1 MGGSGNRTAWLAW
14 LESERRYGANTLAAY
29 ESDLDDYLGYAG
41 GDAGSAPPDR
51 RRFRGWLAD
60 MAGRGLART
69 TVARRV
75 SALRSFYRFCGRT
88 GRIDINDLSWL
99 RAPRPPKSV
108 PKPVSEEDAR
118 ALLAAIFRRRGD
130 DWAKQRDFAL
140 LMMLYGSGLRISE
153 ALDLTRRDVPLGDWL
168 RITGKGGKIREVP
181 MLPAIAEAVVAY
193 VGSGPARSMAG
204 QMRRSSSAP
213 AVTPSAHGRRKGWWN
228 HCGSNSA
235 FRRMSHRMRF
245 ATPLPRI
252 FLETEP
258 IFVPFRNCLAMPACR
273 RHSATPMWTR
283 RICCAFIARLIPAPD
298 RLACLQG
305 GVATYEWRGRRRRAR
320 LLSPPRSG
328 LDGHG
333 RCGRYPLRTRRKPLP
348 WRIHG

>member
-1 MGGSGNRTAWLAW
+1 MGVSGNRTAWLAW

-29 ESDLDDYLGYAG
+29 ESDLDDYLSYAG

-88 GRIDINDLSWL
+88 GRVNINDLSWL

-181 MLPAIAEAVVAY
+181 VLPAIAEAVAAY
-193 VGSGPARSMAG
+193 VGACPFDGGPDAPLFVSARGNAFGARSA
-204 QMRRSSSAP
+204 QRLVESLRLELSLP
-213 AVTPSAHGRRKGWWN
+213 AHVTPHALRH
-228 HCGSNSA
+228 A
-235 FRRMSHRMRF
+235 F
-245 ATPLPRI
+245 ATHLLGNGADLRAI
-252 FLETEP
+252 QELLGHASLSTTQRYTNVDEAHLLRLHRET
-258 IFVPFRNCLAMPACR
+258 
-273 RHSATPMWTR
+273 H
-283 RICCAFIARLIPAPD
+283 
-298 RLACLQG
+298 
-305 GVATYEWRGRRRRAR
+305 
-320 LLSPPRSG
+320 PRSG
-328 LDGHG
+328 
-333 RCGRYPLRTRRKPLP
+333 
-348 WRIHG
+348 

>member
-88 GRIDINDLSWL
+88 GRIDI
-99 RAPRPPKSV
+99 
-108 PKPVSEEDAR
+108 
-118 ALLAAIFRRRGD
+118 GD

-181 MLPAIAEAVVAY
+181 VLPAIAEAVAAY
-193 VGSGPARSMAG
+193 IGACPFDGGPDAPLFVSARGNAFGARAAQRLVESL
-204 QMRRSSSAP
+204 RLELSLP
-213 AVTPSAHGRRKGWWN
+213 AHVTPHALRH
-228 HCGSNSA
+228 A
-235 FRRMSHRMRF
+235 F
-245 ATPLPRI
+245 ATHLLGNGADLRAI
-252 FLETEP
+252 QELLGHASLSTTQRYTNVDEAHLLRLHRET
-258 IFVPFRNCLAMPACR
+258 
-273 RHSATPMWTR
+273 H
-283 RICCAFIARLIPAPD
+283 
-298 RLACLQG
+298 
-305 GVATYEWRGRRRRAR
+305 
-320 LLSPPRSG
+320 PRSG
-328 LDGHG
+328 
-333 RCGRYPLRTRRKPLP
+333 
-348 WRIHG
+348 

>member
-1 MGGSGNRTAWLAW
+1 MGGGGNRTAWLAW

-29 ESDLDDYLGYAG
+29 ESDLDDYLVYAG
-41 GDAGSAPPDR
+41 GDSDSAPPDR
-51 RRFRGWLAD
+51 RRFRGWLAN

-181 MLPAIAEAVVAY
+181 VLPAIAEAVAAY
-193 VGSGPARSMAG
+193 VGACPFDGGPDAPLFVSARGNAFGARAAQRLVESL
-204 QMRRSSSAP
+204 RLELSLP
-213 AVTPSAHGRRKGWWN
+213 AHVTPHALRH
-228 HCGSNSA
+228 A
-235 FRRMSHRMRF
+235 F
-245 ATPLPRI
+245 ATHLLGNGADLRAI
-252 FLETEP
+252 QELLGHASLSTTQRYTNVDEAHLLRLHRET
-258 IFVPFRNCLAMPACR
+258 
-273 RHSATPMWTR
+273 H
-283 RICCAFIARLIPAPD
+283 
-298 RLACLQG
+298 
-305 GVATYEWRGRRRRAR
+305 
-320 LLSPPRSG
+320 PRSG
-328 LDGHG
+328 
-333 RCGRYPLRTRRKPLP
+333 
-348 WRIHG
+348 

>member
-1 MGGSGNRTAWLAW
+1 MGGGGNRTAWLAW

-181 MLPAIAEAVVAY
+181 VLPAIAEAVAAY
-193 VGSGPARSMAG
+193 VGACPFDGGPDAPLFVSARGNAFGARAAQRLVESL
-204 QMRRSSSAP
+204 RLELSLP
-213 AVTPSAHGRRKGWWN
+213 AYVTPHALRH
-228 HCGSNSA
+228 A
-235 FRRMSHRMRF
+235 F
-245 ATPLPRI
+245 ATHLLGNGADLRAI
-252 FLETEP
+252 QELLGHASLSTTQRYTNVDEAHLLRLHRET
-258 IFVPFRNCLAMPACR
+258 
-273 RHSATPMWTR
+273 H
-283 RICCAFIARLIPAPD
+283 
-298 RLACLQG
+298 
-305 GVATYEWRGRRRRAR
+305 
-320 LLSPPRSG
+320 PRS
-328 LDGHG
+328 
-333 RCGRYPLRTRRKPLP
+333 R
-348 WRIHG
+348 

>member
-140 LMMLYGSGLRISE
+140 LMMLYGSGLRVSE
-153 ALDLTRRDVPLGDWL
+153 ALDLTRRDMPLGDWL

-181 MLPAIAEAVVAY
+181 VLPAIAEAVAAY
-193 VGSGPARSMAG
+193 VGACPFDGGPDAPLFVSARGNAFGARAAQRLVESL
-204 QMRRSSSAP
+204 RLELSLP
-213 AVTPSAHGRRKGWWN
+213 AYVTPHALRH
-228 HCGSNSA
+228 A
-235 FRRMSHRMRF
+235 F
-245 ATPLPRI
+245 ATHLLGNGADLRAI
-252 FLETEP
+252 QELLGHASLSTTQRYTNVDEAHLLRLHRET
-258 IFVPFRNCLAMPACR
+258 
-273 RHSATPMWTR
+273 H
-283 RICCAFIARLIPAPD
+283 
-298 RLACLQG
+298 
-305 GVATYEWRGRRRRAR
+305 
-320 LLSPPRSG
+320 PRSG
-328 LDGHG
+328 
-333 RCGRYPLRTRRKPLP
+333 
-348 WRIHG
+348 

>member
-1 MGGSGNRTAWLAW
+1 MGGGGNRTAWLAW

-130 DWAKQRDFAL
+130 VLAKQRDFAL
-140 LMMLYGSGLRISE
+140 LMMRYGSGLRISE

-181 MLPAIAEAVVAY
+181 VLPAIAEAVAAY
-193 VGSGPARSMAG
+193 IGTCPFDGGPDAPLFVSARGNAFGARAAQRLVESL
-204 QMRRSSSAP
+204 RLELSLP
-213 AVTPSAHGRRKGWWN
+213 AHVTPHALRH
-228 HCGSNSA
+228 A
-235 FRRMSHRMRF
+235 F
-245 ATPLPRI
+245 ATHLLGNGADLRAI
-252 FLETEP
+252 QELLGHASLSTTQRYTNVDEAHLLRLHRET
-258 IFVPFRNCLAMPACR
+258 
-273 RHSATPMWTR
+273 H
-283 RICCAFIARLIPAPD
+283 
-298 RLACLQG
+298 
-305 GVATYEWRGRRRRAR
+305 
-320 LLSPPRSG
+320 PRSG
-328 LDGHG
+328 
-333 RCGRYPLRTRRKPLP
+333 
-348 WRIHG
+348 

>member
-1 MGGSGNRTAWLAW
+1 MGSSGNRTAWLTW

-29 ESDLDDYLGYAG
+29 GSDLDDYLGYAG
-41 GDAGSAPPDR
+41 GDAGSSPPDR

-181 MLPAIAEAVVAY
+181 VLPAIAEAVAAY
-193 VGSGPARSMAG
+193 VGACPFDGGPDAPLFVSARGNAFGARAAQRLVESL
-204 QMRRSSSAP
+204 RLELSLP
-213 AVTPSAHGRRKGWWN
+213 AHVTPHALRH
-228 HCGSNSA
+228 A
-235 FRRMSHRMRF
+235 F
-245 ATPLPRI
+245 ATHLLGNGADLRAI
-252 FLETEP
+252 QELLGHASLSTTQRYTNVDEAHLLRLHRET
-258 IFVPFRNCLAMPACR
+258 
-273 RHSATPMWTR
+273 H
-283 RICCAFIARLIPAPD
+283 
-298 RLACLQG
+298 
-305 GVATYEWRGRRRRAR
+305 
-320 LLSPPRSG
+320 PRSG
-328 LDGHG
+328 
-333 RCGRYPLRTRRKPLP
+333 
-348 WRIHG
+348 

>member
-1 MGGSGNRTAWLAW
+1 MGSSGNRTAWLAW

-60 MAGRGLART
+60 RAGRGLART

-108 PKPVSEEDAR
+108 PKAVSEQEAR

-181 MLPAIAEAVVAY
+181 VLPAIAEAVAAY
-193 VGSGPARSMAG
+193 VGACPFDGGPDAPLFVSARGNAFGARAAQRLVESL
-204 QMRRSSSAP
+204 RLELSLP
-213 AVTPSAHGRRKGWWN
+213 AHVTPHALRH
-228 HCGSNSA
+228 A
-235 FRRMSHRMRF
+235 F
-245 ATPLPRI
+245 ATHLLGNGADLRAI
-252 FLETEP
+252 QELLGHASLSTTQRYTNVNEAHLLRLHRET
-258 IFVPFRNCLAMPACR
+258 
-273 RHSATPMWTR
+273 H
-283 RICCAFIARLIPAPD
+283 
-298 RLACLQG
+298 
-305 GVATYEWRGRRRRAR
+305 
-320 LLSPPRSG
+320 PRSG
-328 LDGHG
+328 
-333 RCGRYPLRTRRKPLP
+333 
-348 WRIHG
+348 

>member
-1 MGGSGNRTAWLAW
+1 MGGGGNRTAWLAW

-88 GRIDINDLSWL
+88 SRIDINDLSWL

-108 PKPVSEEDAR
+108 PKPVSKEDAR

-181 MLPAIAEAVVAY
+181 VLPAIAEAVAAY
-193 VGSGPARSMAG
+193 VGACPFDGGPDAPLFVSARGNAFGARAAQRLVESL
-204 QMRRSSSAP
+204 RLELSLP
-213 AVTPSAHGRRKGWWN
+213 AHVTPHALRH
-228 HCGSNSA
+228 A
-235 FRRMSHRMRF
+235 F
-245 ATPLPRI
+245 ATHLLGNGADLRAI
-252 FLETEP
+252 QELLGHASLSTTQRYTNVDEAHLLRLHRET
-258 IFVPFRNCLAMPACR
+258 
-273 RHSATPMWTR
+273 H
-283 RICCAFIARLIPAPD
+283 
-298 RLACLQG
+298 
-305 GVATYEWRGRRRRAR
+305 
-320 LLSPPRSG
+320 PRSG
-328 LDGHG
+328 
-333 RCGRYPLRTRRKPLP
+333 
-348 WRIHG
+348 

>member
-1 MGGSGNRTAWLAW
+1 MGGRGNRTAWLAW

-29 ESDLDDYLGYAG
+29 ESDLDDYLGYAD
-41 GDAGSAPPDR
+41 GDADSAPPDR

-88 GRIDINDLSWL
+88 GRIDIDELSWL

-181 MLPAIAEAVVAY
+181 VLPAIAEAVAAY
-193 VGSGPARSMAG
+193 VGACPFDGGPDAPLFVSARGNAFGARAAQRLVESL
-204 QMRRSSSAP
+204 RLELSLP
-213 AVTPSAHGRRKGWWN
+213 AHVTPHALRH
-228 HCGSNSA
+228 A
-235 FRRMSHRMRF
+235 F
-245 ATPLPRI
+245 ATHLLGNGADLRAI
-252 FLETEP
+252 QELLGHASLSTTQRYTNVDEAHLLRLHRET
-258 IFVPFRNCLAMPACR
+258 
-273 RHSATPMWTR
+273 H
-283 RICCAFIARLIPAPD
+283 
-298 RLACLQG
+298 
-305 GVATYEWRGRRRRAR
+305 
-320 LLSPPRSG
+320 PRSG
-328 LDGHG
+328 
-333 RCGRYPLRTRRKPLP
+333 
-348 WRIHG
+348 

>member
-1 MGGSGNRTAWLAW
+1 MGGSDNHTAWLAW

-181 MLPAIAEAVVAY
+181 VLPAIAEAVAAY
-193 VGSGPARSMAG
+193 VGACPFDGGP
-204 QMRRSSSAP
+204 SAP
-213 AVTPSAHGRRKGWWN
+213 LFVSARGNAFGARAAQRLVESLRLELNLPAHVTPHALRH
-228 HCGSNSA
+228 A
-235 FRRMSHRMRF
+235 F
-245 ATPLPRI
+245 ATHLLGNGADLRAI
-252 FLETEP
+252 QELLGHASLSTTQRYTNVDEAHLLRLHRET
-258 IFVPFRNCLAMPACR
+258 
-273 RHSATPMWTR
+273 H
-283 RICCAFIARLIPAPD
+283 
-298 RLACLQG
+298 
-305 GVATYEWRGRRRRAR
+305 
-320 LLSPPRSG
+320 PRSG
-328 LDGHG
+328 
-333 RCGRYPLRTRRKPLP
+333 
-348 WRIHG
+348 

>member
-1 MGGSGNRTAWLAW
+1 MGGGGNRTAWLAW

-41 GDAGSAPPDR
+41 GDAGSGPPDR

-181 MLPAIAEAVVAY
+181 VLPAIAEAVAAY
-193 VGSGPARSMAG
+193 VGACPFDGGPDAPLFVSARGKAFGARAAQRLVESL
-204 QMRRSSSAP
+204 RLELSLP
-213 AVTPSAHGRRKGWWN
+213 AHVTPHALRH
-228 HCGSNSA
+228 A
-235 FRRMSHRMRF
+235 F
-245 ATPLPRI
+245 ATHLLGNGADLRAI
-252 FLETEP
+252 QELLGHASLSTTQRYTNVDEAHLLRLHRET
-258 IFVPFRNCLAMPACR
+258 
-273 RHSATPMWTR
+273 H
-283 RICCAFIARLIPAPD
+283 
-298 RLACLQG
+298 
-305 GVATYEWRGRRRRAR
+305 
-320 LLSPPRSG
+320 PRSG
-328 LDGHG
+328 
-333 RCGRYPLRTRRKPLP
+333 
-348 WRIHG
+348 

>member
-1 MGGSGNRTAWLAW
+1 MGGGGNRTAWLAW

-140 LMMLYGSGLRISE
+140 LMMLYGGGLRISE
-153 ALDLTRRDVPLGDWL
+153 ALGLTRRDVPLGDWL
-168 RITGKGGKIREVP
+168 RITGKGGKVREVP
-181 MLPAIAEAVVAY
+181 VLPAIAEAVAAY
-193 VGSGPARSMAG
+193 VGACPFDGGPDAPLFVSVRGNAFGARAAQRLVESL
-204 QMRRSSSAP
+204 RLELSLP
-213 AVTPSAHGRRKGWWN
+213 AHVTPHALRH
-228 HCGSNSA
+228 A
-235 FRRMSHRMRF
+235 F
-245 ATPLPRI
+245 ATHLLGNGADLRAI
-252 FLETEP
+252 QELLGHASLSTTQRYTNVDEAHLLRLHRET
-258 IFVPFRNCLAMPACR
+258 
-273 RHSATPMWTR
+273 H
-283 RICCAFIARLIPAPD
+283 
-298 RLACLQG
+298 
-305 GVATYEWRGRRRRAR
+305 
-320 LLSPPRSG
+320 PRSG
-328 LDGHG
+328 
-333 RCGRYPLRTRRKPLP
+333 
-348 WRIHG
+348 

>member
-1 MGGSGNRTAWLAW
+1 MGVSGNRTAWLAW

-181 MLPAIAEAVVAY
+181 VLPAIAEAVAAY
-193 VGSGPARSMAG
+193 VGACPFDGGPDAPLFVSARGNAFGARAAQRLVESL
-204 QMRRSSSAP
+204 RLELSLP
-213 AVTPSAHGRRKGWWN
+213 AHVTPHALRH
-228 HCGSNSA
+228 A
-235 FRRMSHRMRF
+235 F
-245 ATPLPRI
+245 ATHLLGNGADLRAI
-252 FLETEP
+252 QELLGHASLSTTQRYTNVDEAHLLRLHRET
-258 IFVPFRNCLAMPACR
+258 
-273 RHSATPMWTR
+273 H
-283 RICCAFIARLIPAPD
+283 
-298 RLACLQG
+298 
-305 GVATYEWRGRRRRAR
+305 
-320 LLSPPRSG
+320 PRSG
-328 LDGHG
+328 
-333 RCGRYPLRTRRKPLP
+333 
-348 WRIHG
+348 

>member
-1 MGGSGNRTAWLAW
+1 MGGSGNRTAWLAS

-181 MLPAIAEAVVAY
+181 VLPAIAEAVAAY
-193 VGSGPARSMAG
+193 VGACPFDGGPDAPLFVSARGNAFGARAAQRLVESL
-204 QMRRSSSAP
+204 RLELSLP
-213 AVTPSAHGRRKGWWN
+213 AHVTPHALRH
-228 HCGSNSA
+228 A
-235 FRRMSHRMRF
+235 F
-245 ATPLPRI
+245 ATHLLGNGADLRAI
-252 FLETEP
+252 QELLGHASLSTTQRYTNVDEAHLLRLHRET
-258 IFVPFRNCLAMPACR
+258 
-273 RHSATPMWTR
+273 H
-283 RICCAFIARLIPAPD
+283 
-298 RLACLQG
+298 
-305 GVATYEWRGRRRRAR
+305 
-320 LLSPPRSG
+320 PRSG
-328 LDGHG
+328 
-333 RCGRYPLRTRRKPLP
+333 
-348 WRIHG
+348 

>member
-1 MGGSGNRTAWLAW
+1 MGGSGNRIAWLAW

-29 ESDLDDYLGYAG
+29 ESDLDDYLAYAG
-41 GDAGSAPPDR
+41 GDASSAPPDR

-88 GRIDINDLSWL
+88 GRIEINDLSWL

-181 MLPAIAEAVVAY
+181 VLPAIAEAVAAY
-193 VGSGPARSMAG
+193 VGACPFDGGPDAPLFVSARGNAFGARAAQRLVESL
-204 QMRRSSSAP
+204 RLELSLP
-213 AVTPSAHGRRKGWWN
+213 AHVTPHALRH
-228 HCGSNSA
+228 A
-235 FRRMSHRMRF
+235 F
-245 ATPLPRI
+245 ATHLLGNGADLRAI
-252 FLETEP
+252 QELLGHASLSTTQRYTNVDEAHLLRLHRET
-258 IFVPFRNCLAMPACR
+258 
-273 RHSATPMWTR
+273 H
-283 RICCAFIARLIPAPD
+283 
-298 RLACLQG
+298 
-305 GVATYEWRGRRRRAR
+305 
-320 LLSPPRSG
+320 PRSG
-328 LDGHG
+328 
-333 RCGRYPLRTRRKPLP
+333 
-348 WRIHG
+348 

>member
-1 MGGSGNRTAWLAW
+1 MGGGCNRTAWLAW

-181 MLPAIAEAVVAY
+181 VLPAIAEAVAAY
-193 VGSGPARSMAG
+193 VGACPFDGGPDAPLFVSARGNAFGARAAQRLVESL
-204 QMRRSSSAP
+204 RLELSLP
-213 AVTPSAHGRRKGWWN
+213 AHVTPHALRH
-228 HCGSNSA
+228 A
-235 FRRMSHRMRF
+235 F
-245 ATPLPRI
+245 ATHLLGNGADLRAI
-252 FLETEP
+252 QELLGHASLSTTQRYTNVDEAHLLRLHRET
-258 IFVPFRNCLAMPACR
+258 
-273 RHSATPMWTR
+273 H
-283 RICCAFIARLIPAPD
+283 
-298 RLACLQG
+298 
-305 GVATYEWRGRRRRAR
+305 
-320 LLSPPRSG
+320 PRSG
-328 LDGHG
+328 
-333 RCGRYPLRTRRKPLP
+333 
-348 WRIHG
+348 

>member
-1 MGGSGNRTAWLAW
+1 MGGGGNRTAWLAW

-41 GDAGSAPPDR
+41 GDAGNAPPDR

-181 MLPAIAEAVVAY
+181 VLPAIAEAVAAY
-193 VGSGPARSMAG
+193 VGACPFDGGPDAPLFVSARGNAFGARAAQRLVESL
-204 QMRRSSSAP
+204 RLELSLP
-213 AVTPSAHGRRKGWWN
+213 AHVTPHALRH
-228 HCGSNSA
+228 A
-235 FRRMSHRMRF
+235 F
-245 ATPLPRI
+245 ATHLLGNGADLRAI
-252 FLETEP
+252 QELLGHASLSTTQRYTNVDEAHLLRLHRET
-258 IFVPFRNCLAMPACR
+258 
-273 RHSATPMWTR
+273 H
-283 RICCAFIARLIPAPD
+283 
-298 RLACLQG
+298 
-305 GVATYEWRGRRRRAR
+305 
-320 LLSPPRSG
+320 PRSG
-328 LDGHG
+328 
-333 RCGRYPLRTRRKPLP
+333 
-348 WRIHG
+348 

>member
-1 MGGSGNRTAWLAW
+1 MGGGGNRTAWLAW

-88 GRIDINDLSWL
+88 GRIDIDDLSWL

-181 MLPAIAEAVVAY
+181 VLPAIAEAVAAY
-193 VGSGPARSMAG
+193 IGTCPFDGGPDAPLFVSARGNAFGARAAQRLVESL
-204 QMRRSSSAP
+204 RLELSLP
-213 AVTPSAHGRRKGWWN
+213 AHVTPHALRH
-228 HCGSNSA
+228 A
-235 FRRMSHRMRF
+235 F
-245 ATPLPRI
+245 ATHLLGNGADLRAI
-252 FLETEP
+252 QELLGHASLSTTQRYTNVDEAHLLRLHRET
-258 IFVPFRNCLAMPACR
+258 
-273 RHSATPMWTR
+273 H
-283 RICCAFIARLIPAPD
+283 
-298 RLACLQG
+298 
-305 GVATYEWRGRRRRAR
+305 
-320 LLSPPRSG
+320 PRSG
-328 LDGHG
+328 
-333 RCGRYPLRTRRKPLP
+333 
-348 WRIHG
+348 

>member
-1 MGGSGNRTAWLAW
+1 MGVSGNRTAWLAW

-29 ESDLDDYLGYAG
+29 ESDLDDYLGYAD
-41 GDAGSAPPDR
+41 GDADSVPPDR

-88 GRIDINDLSWL
+88 GRVNINDLSWL

-181 MLPAIAEAVVAY
+181 VLPAIAEAVAAY
-193 VGSGPARSMAG
+193 VGACPFDGGPDAPLFVSARGNAFGARSA
-204 QMRRSSSAP
+204 QRLVESLRLELSLP
-213 AVTPSAHGRRKGWWN
+213 AHVTPHALRH
-228 HCGSNSA
+228 A
-235 FRRMSHRMRF
+235 F
-245 ATPLPRI
+245 ATHLLGNGADLRAI
-252 FLETEP
+252 QELLGHASLSTTQRYTNVDEAHLLRLHRET
-258 IFVPFRNCLAMPACR
+258 
-273 RHSATPMWTR
+273 H
-283 RICCAFIARLIPAPD
+283 
-298 RLACLQG
+298 
-305 GVATYEWRGRRRRAR
+305 
-320 LLSPPRSG
+320 PRSG
-328 LDGHG
+328 
-333 RCGRYPLRTRRKPLP
+333 
-348 WRIHG
+348 

>member
-88 GRIDINDLSWL
+88 GRIDIDELSWL

-140 LMMLYGSGLRISE
+140 LMMLYGSGLRVSE
-153 ALDLTRRDVPLGDWL
+153 ALGLTRRDVPLGDWL

-181 MLPAIAEAVVAY
+181 VLPAIAEAVAAY
-193 VGSGPARSMAG
+193 VGACPFDGEPDTPLFVSARGNAFGARAAQRLVESLRLELSLPAH
-204 QMRRSSSAP
+204 
-213 AVTPSAHGRRKGWWN
+213 VTPHALRH
-228 HCGSNSA
+228 A
-235 FRRMSHRMRF
+235 F
-245 ATPLPRI
+245 ATHLLGNGADLRAI
-252 FLETEP
+252 QELLGHASLSTTQRYTNVDEAHLLRLHRET
-258 IFVPFRNCLAMPACR
+258 
-273 RHSATPMWTR
+273 H
-283 RICCAFIARLIPAPD
+283 
-298 RLACLQG
+298 
-305 GVATYEWRGRRRRAR
+305 
-320 LLSPPRSG
+320 PRSG
-328 LDGHG
+328 
-333 RCGRYPLRTRRKPLP
+333 
-348 WRIHG
+348 

>member
-1 MGGSGNRTAWLAW
+1 MGGGGNRKAWLAW

-181 MLPAIAEAVVAY
+181 LLPAIAEAVAAY
-193 VGSGPARSMAG
+193 VGACPFDGGPDAPLFVSARGNAFGARAAQRLVESL
-204 QMRRSSSAP
+204 RLELSLP
-213 AVTPSAHGRRKGWWN
+213 AHVTPHALRH
-228 HCGSNSA
+228 A
-235 FRRMSHRMRF
+235 F
-245 ATPLPRI
+245 ATHLLGNGADLRAI
-252 FLETEP
+252 QELLGHASLSTTQRYTNVDEAHLLRLHRET
-258 IFVPFRNCLAMPACR
+258 
-273 RHSATPMWTR
+273 H
-283 RICCAFIARLIPAPD
+283 
-298 RLACLQG
+298 
-305 GVATYEWRGRRRRAR
+305 
-320 LLSPPRSG
+320 PRSG
-328 LDGHG
+328 
-333 RCGRYPLRTRRKPLP
+333 
-348 WRIHG
+348 

>member
-1 MGGSGNRTAWLAW
+1 MGGGGNRTAWLAW

-29 ESDLDDYLGYAG
+29 QSDLDDYLGYAG

-181 MLPAIAEAVVAY
+181 VLPAIAEAVAAY
-193 VGSGPARSMAG
+193 VGACPFDGGPDAPLFVSARGNAFGARAAQRLVESL
-204 QMRRSSSAP
+204 RLELSFP
-213 AVTPSAHGRRKGWWN
+213 AHVTPHALRH
-228 HCGSNSA
+228 A
-235 FRRMSHRMRF
+235 F
-245 ATPLPRI
+245 ATHLLGNGADLRAI
-252 FLETEP
+252 QELLGHASLSTTQRYTNVDEAHLLRLHRET
-258 IFVPFRNCLAMPACR
+258 
-273 RHSATPMWTR
+273 H
-283 RICCAFIARLIPAPD
+283 
-298 RLACLQG
+298 
-305 GVATYEWRGRRRRAR
+305 
-320 LLSPPRSG
+320 PRSG
-328 LDGHG
+328 
-333 RCGRYPLRTRRKPLP
+333 
-348 WRIHG
+348 

>member
-1 MGGSGNRTAWLAW
+1 MGGGGNRTAWLAW

-181 MLPAIAEAVVAY
+181 VLPAIAEAVAAY
-193 VGSGPARSMAG
+193 VGACPFDGGPDAPLFVSARGNAFGARAAQRLVESL
-204 QMRRSSSAP
+204 RLELSLP
-213 AVTPSAHGRRKGWWN
+213 AHVTPHALRH
-228 HCGSNSA
+228 A
-235 FRRMSHRMRF
+235 F
-245 ATPLPRI
+245 ATHLLGNGADLRAI
-252 FLETEP
+252 QELLGHASLSTTQRYTNVDEAHLL
-258 IFVPFRNCLAMPACR
+258 RLHR
-273 RHSATPMWTR
+273 ATH
-283 RICCAFIARLIPAPD
+283 
-298 RLACLQG
+298 
-305 GVATYEWRGRRRRAR
+305 
-320 LLSPPRSG
+320 PRSG
-328 LDGHG
+328 
-333 RCGRYPLRTRRKPLP
+333 
-348 WRIHG
+348 

>member
-99 RAPRPPKSV
+99 RAPRPPKSA
-108 PKPVSEEDAR
+108 PKPVSQEDAR
-118 ALLAAIFRRRGD
+118 ALLAASFRRRGE

-181 MLPAIAEAVVAY
+181 VLPAIAEAVAAY
-193 VGSGPARSMAG
+193 VGACPFDGGPDAPLFVSARGNAFGARAAQRLVESL
-204 QMRRSSSAP
+204 RLELSLP
-213 AVTPSAHGRRKGWWN
+213 AHVTPHALRH
-228 HCGSNSA
+228 A
-235 FRRMSHRMRF
+235 F
-245 ATPLPRI
+245 ATHLLGNGADLRAI
-252 FLETEP
+252 QELLGHASLSTTQRYTNVDEAHLLRLHRET
-258 IFVPFRNCLAMPACR
+258 
-273 RHSATPMWTR
+273 H
-283 RICCAFIARLIPAPD
+283 
-298 RLACLQG
+298 
-305 GVATYEWRGRRRRAR
+305 
-320 LLSPPRSG
+320 PRSG
-328 LDGHG
+328 
-333 RCGRYPLRTRRKPLP
+333 
-348 WRIHG
+348 

>member
-1 MGGSGNRTAWLAW
+1 MGGGGNRTAWLAW

-29 ESDLDDYLGYAG
+29 ESDLDDYLSYAG

-108 PKPVSEEDAR
+108 PKPVSQEDAR
-118 ALLAAIFRRRGD
+118 ALLTAIFRRRGE

-153 ALDLTRRDVPLGDWL
+153 ALYLTRRDVPLGDWL

-181 MLPAIAEAVVAY
+181 VLPAISEAVAAY
-193 VGSGPARSMAG
+193 VGACPFDGGPDAPLFVSARGNTFGARAAQRLVESL
-204 QMRRSSSAP
+204 RLELSFP
-213 AVTPSAHGRRKGWWN
+213 AHVTPHALRH
-228 HCGSNSA
+228 A
-235 FRRMSHRMRF
+235 F
-245 ATPLPRI
+245 ATHLLGNGADLRAI
-252 FLETEP
+252 QELLGHASLSTTQRYTNVDEAHLLRLHRET
-258 IFVPFRNCLAMPACR
+258 
-273 RHSATPMWTR
+273 H
-283 RICCAFIARLIPAPD
+283 
-298 RLACLQG
+298 
-305 GVATYEWRGRRRRAR
+305 
-320 LLSPPRSG
+320 PRSG
-328 LDGHG
+328 
-333 RCGRYPLRTRRKPLP
+333 
-348 WRIHG
+348 